1 VRDVHAG
8 GGEAK
13 GKKGGRRQRRMDEE
27 GEVDTSGVETDVVR
41 CDSMGQKAT
50 VGRVEAEVWGCEV
63 AGRDSSR

>member
-1 VRDVHAG
+1 
-8 GGEAK
+8 
-13 GKKGGRRQRRMDEE
+13 MDEE